1 MSMHGNWGS
10 QALITINLIF
20 MFIRWWR
27 VNEEHLLTSKQIK
40 LLEKFYR
47 EGKTIE
53 VRTVKKSQDEIAS
66 ELGITRQAL
75 AVHLRTLKELG
86 FIRTGRGFID
96 LTEKALKFLGEKEG
110 GVFVLVKIEPTK
122 RREVYDAVRKF
133 RVKKACRVAG
143 DVDLILEVDKARLDE
158 VLGEVASL
166 DGVRETRAY
175 IVLEAL

>member
-1 MSMHGNWGS
+1 M
-10 QALITINLIF
+10 
-20 MFIRWWR
+20 
-27 VNEEHLLTSKQIK
+27 NEEHLLTSKQIE
-40 LLEKFYR
+40 LLKKFYR

-53 VRTVKKSQDEIAS
+53 VHTVKKTQDEIAS

-75 AVHLRTLKELG
+75 AIHLKSLKELG

-110 GVFVLVKIEPTK
+110 GVFILVKIEPAK

-133 RVKKACRVAG
+133 KVKRAYRVAG
-143 DVDLILEVDKARLDE
+143 DVDLILEVNKARLDE

-166 DGVRETRAY
+166 DGVRETRTY
-175 IVLEAL
+175 IVLETF

>member
-1 MSMHGNWGS
+1 M
-10 QALITINLIF
+10 
-20 MFIRWWR
+20 
-27 VNEEHLLTSKQIK
+27 VNENTLAHRQFELLK
-40 LLEKFYR
+40 KFYK

-96 LTEKALKFLGEKEG
+96 LTEEALKFLGEKEG

-133 RVKKACRVAG
+133 KVKKACRVAG
-143 DVDLILEVDKARLDE
+143 DVDLIIEVDKTRLDE
-158 VLGEVASL
+158 ILEEISSL
-166 DGVRETRAY
+166 DGVRETTTHV
-175 IVLEAL
+175 VLETLTT